1 MRNYNIN
8 LWKYSTP
15 HRTWYIASHSLYF
28 PMFHVC
34 MGRTI
39 SFKLILSLFLGR
51 FLLKGKPQ
59 TILKVL
65 HLLHQP
71 PHPFFVDNQT
81 MQVFIFHSL
90 SVTKPCRL
98 LFSILCRWPNHA
110 GFYFPFFVDDQT
122 MQAFIFHSLYMT
134 KPCRLLFSVLCRWPN
149 HADFYCPFFVGDQT
163 MHAFIFHSL

>member
-39 SFKLILSLFLGR
+39 SFKLILSLFLAR
-51 FLLKGKPQ
+51 LLLKGKLR

-65 HLLHQP
+65 HLLHQA
-71 PHPFFVDNQT
+71 PHPFFVDEQT
-81 MQVFIFHSL
+81 MQAFIFHSL
-90 SVTKPCRL
+90 SVTKPCTL

-110 GFYFPFFVDDQT
+110 RFYFPFFVHDQ
-122 MQAFIFHSLYMT
+122 I
-134 KPCRLLFSVLCRWPN
+134 CRLLFSVLCRWPN
-149 HADFYCPFFVGDQT
+149 HADFYFQFFVGDQT

>member
-1 MRNYNIN
+1 
-8 LWKYSTP
+8 
-15 HRTWYIASHSLYF
+15 
-28 PMFHVC
+28 

-51 FLLKGKPQ
+51 FLLKGKPR

-90 SVTKPCRL
+90 SVTKSCRL

-149 HADFYCPFFVGDQT
+149 HADFYFPFFVGDQT